1 MRVIGMD
8 FLRGM
13 CALGVAVYHMTY
25 WGGGPHFHTVGL
37 YGVYVFFVLS
47 GASLFVAYRNL
58 ASQDDIADFLLARLL
73 RIVPLIAAVALF
85 VAWRI
90 DQPIEL
96 LFLDATLLFG
106 LGAPGYT
113 SIVAGG
119 WSLGI
124 EFVFYLAFPAA
135 LAIAN
140 SRAWWLVGVLL
151 FIGQRLYIDHVLAG
165 NTLANA
171 WRLYTLPLSFVFY
184 FFAGC
189 CLGRA
194 ITKEWLKFSR
204 AFWIVSGTSL
214 VVLMLA
220 VPVRVAEDALI
231 GQLGVALTVAAT
243 LLTVTFAHI
252 SGGKWLTPISK
263 FLGDVSYGVYLI
275 HPCVWDF
282 EIGTWARATFQELW
296 AQVAVCL
303 AISVLLAWASN
314 RWFEMPIRNLRRR
327 RARVSVLGA

>member
-1 MRVIGMD
+1 MRVVGMD

-13 CALGVAVYHMTY
+13 CAVGVAVYHMTD

-47 GASLFVAYRNL
+47 GASLFVAYKAL
-58 ASQDDIADFLLARLL
+58 ASQEAITDFLLARLL
-73 RIVPLIAAVALF
+73 RIVPLIAAVAVF
-85 VAWRI
+85 VAWRTS
-90 DQPIEL
+90 QPIEL
-96 LFLDATLLFG
+96 IFLDATLLFG
-106 LGAPGYT
+106 LGAPGAT

-124 EFVFYLAFPAA
+124 EFVFYLAFPVA

-140 SRAWWLVGVLL
+140 TRSWWLVAVLL
-151 FIGQRLYIDHVLAG
+151 FIGQRVYIDHVLAG
-165 NTLANA
+165 TTLTQA

-194 ITKEWLKFSR
+194 LTKEWLALPR
-204 AFWIVSGTSL
+204 LFWILFGVSL

-220 VPVRVAEDALI
+220 LPIKVAEDALT
-231 GQLGVALTVAAT
+231 GSLGMALTIAAT
-243 LLTVTFAHI
+243 LLTITFAHI
-252 SGGKWLTPISK
+252 SGGKWFTPISG

-275 HPCVWDF
+275 HPCVWGF
-282 EIGTWARATFQELW
+282 EIGAWARATFHELW
-296 AQVAVCL
+296 AQVATCL
-303 AISVLLAWASN
+303 VISVLIAWASN
-314 RWFEMPIRNLRRR
+314 RWFEMPIRQLRRR
-327 RARVSVLGA
+327 RS